1 MYRAA
6 ALLSSRSGIPLEN
19 NGARITSMLEEHT
32 FDIDGRLTLIDGEDV
47 SDLIRTAPMAIEA
60 SRISTFPEVRRFMV
74 RRQRELGALR
84 DTVAEGRDMGTVVFP
99 EAVLKVYVIADF
111 AVRIQRRVLELV
123 GNGND
128 LPETASLIR
137 QMLTRDMRDRNRKD
151 SPLRPA
157 SDAIWLDTSQMSVGE
172 QVAAVVQLFR
182 QRVGQ
187 S

>member
-6 ALLSSRSGIPLEN
+6 ALLSSRSGIPLD
-19 NGARITSMLEEHT
+19 NGVRIASMLEDHA
-32 FDIDGRLTLIDGEDV
+32 FDIDGHLTLIDGEDV
-47 SDLIRTAPMAIEA
+47 SDQIRTALVASEA
-60 SRISTFPEVRRFMV
+60 SRISAFPEVRRFMV

-99 EAVLKVYVIADF
+99 EAVLKIYVLADF
-111 AVRIQRRVLELV
+111 AVRFQRRVLELIDDIDV
-123 GNGND
+123 
-128 LPETASLIR
+128 PETASLIG

-157 SDAIWLDTSQMSVGE
+157 SDAVWLDTSQMSVGE
-172 QVAAVVQLFR
+172 QVTTVVQLFR
-182 QRVGQ
+182 QRVVQ

>member
-6 ALLSSRSGIPLEN
+6 ALLSSRSGIPLED
-19 NGARITSMLEEHT
+19 GARITSMLEDHT
-32 FDIDGRLTLIDGEDV
+32 FDIDGRLTFIDGEDV
-47 SDLIRTAPMAIEA
+47 SDHIRTILVASEA

-99 EAVLKVYVIADF
+99 EAVLKIYVLADF
-111 AVRIQRRVLELV
+111 AVRFQRRILELV
-123 GNGND
+123 ANGND
-128 LPETASLIR
+128 LPEAASLIR
-137 QMLTRDMRDRNRKD
+137 QMLSRDMRDRNRKD

-172 QVAAVVQLFR
+172 QVTTVVELFE
-182 QRVGQ
+182 QRVER

>member
-19 NGARITSMLEEHT
+19 GARIASMLEDHA

-47 SDLIRTAPMAIEA
+47 SDHIRTALVASEA

-99 EAVLKVYVIADF
+99 EAVLKIYVVADF
-111 AVRIQRRVLELV
+111 AVRFQRRVLELI
-123 GNGND
+123 GND
-128 LPETASLIR
+128 NDVPETATLIR

-157 SDAIWLDTSQMSVGE
+157 SDAIWLDTSQMSIGE
-172 QVAAVVQLFR
+172 QVISVVELFR